1 MKRLRISSEKFSLVM
16 KAAGMTALAFVLSWL
31 LTAPFSASTS
41 AIFSS
46 PEKTDFI
53 LSDFYAQVADR
64 RPVRNLSDRIV
75 IIDIGR
81 ANRDEIA
88 ALIGD
93 VGLCAPDAVGVDV
106 NFEEAR
112 DDDSNLIAALASVEK
127 IVMPVSVKESEGED
141 KFEIDDRPFFYGQL
155 DNVKYGAVNLPG
167 KFEGATIREFTVGY
181 PIKGGGEQASFVTAI
196 AEEVSPE
203 KVNQLKERHHQYE
216 TIDYPSRE
224 IPEITIEEFYSRP
237 ESIEGKIVLIG
248 ALDEAS
254 DMHGT
259 PVRSSMSGI
268 KIHAH
273 ALSTVLDGS
282 YYSSLPKWFDNAVAM
297 MLCFFM
303 ILMSIGL
310 TTKFKGIMIRIVQVI
325 LVYLAIRIGYSL
337 YVDHR
342 VIGDFSL
349 TMLMIAFGTF
359 AIDIWNGLEGLLT
372 AVGKW
377 IRKIKTKREKRL
389 EVE

>member
-127 IVMPVSVKESEGED
+127 IVMP
-141 KFEIDDRPFFYGQL
+141 
-155 DNVKYGAVNLPG
+155 
-167 KFEGATIREFTVGY
+167 
-181 PIKGGGEQASFVTAI
+181 
-196 AEEVSPE
+196 
-203 KVNQLKERHHQYE
+203 
-216 TIDYPSRE
+216 
-224 IPEITIEEFYSRP
+224 
-237 ESIEGKIVLIG
+237 
-248 ALDEAS
+248 
-254 DMHGT
+254 
-259 PVRSSMSGI
+259 
-268 KIHAH
+268 
-273 ALSTVLDGS
+273 
-282 YYSSLPKWFDNAVAM
+282 
-297 MLCFFM
+297 
-303 ILMSIGL
+303 
-310 TTKFKGIMIRIVQVI
+310 
-325 LVYLAIRIGYSL
+325 
-337 YVDHR
+337 
-342 VIGDFSL
+342 
-349 TMLMIAFGTF
+349 
-359 AIDIWNGLEGLLT
+359 
-372 AVGKW
+372 
-377 IRKIKTKREKRL
+377 
-389 EVE
+389 